1 MTSHVFRA
9 LAVVFDL
16 VVLVF
21 SDLLLRRYTLSELT
35 NYPLQIDLL
44 VGLSFALTALFL
56 WNTSRSRFRYVLVIL
71 RALVFALL
79 TVTIP
84 VLDLRFL
91 PATLSF
97 TVLLAFHTKLPLFL
111 ATEGFW
117 AALVGTLYWLF
128 PHANVERSLWGYDL
142 PLYALCS
149 AAIIVCAA
157 GVRWVV
163 SELGRTKQAN
173 RVLSEE
179 VSRLSNANL
188 GFQQYASALEGESTR
203 SERLRLSREIHDS
216 AGYALTTLK
225 MLFEA
230 AKGLLVKDPK
240 RIDTLMDEGARIS
253 QEALHEIR
261 YVLRQLRTKEEPLPK
276 GLRLVVLLVRNFE
289 KACGIEVHLETTNAR
304 NSYSDRVNSTMYR
317 MVQEG
322 MTNAFHHGRA
332 TEVSIVLA
340 EVDHKLSIRIRDN
353 GVGSV
358 SVKKGIG
365 LSGMEERVAEAGGW
379 MQYKGQADGFE
390 INALVPIEESP

>member
-1 MTSHVFRA
+1 M
-9 LAVVFDL
+9 
-16 VVLVF
+16 
-21 SDLLLRRYTLSELT
+21 
-35 NYPLQIDLL
+35 
-44 VGLSFALTALFL
+44 
-56 WNTSRSRFRYVLVIL
+56 
-71 RALVFALL
+71 
-79 TVTIP
+79 
-84 VLDLRFL
+84 
-91 PATLSF
+91 
-97 TVLLAFHTKLPLFL
+97 
-111 ATEGFW
+111 
-117 AALVGTLYWLF
+117 VGTLYWLF